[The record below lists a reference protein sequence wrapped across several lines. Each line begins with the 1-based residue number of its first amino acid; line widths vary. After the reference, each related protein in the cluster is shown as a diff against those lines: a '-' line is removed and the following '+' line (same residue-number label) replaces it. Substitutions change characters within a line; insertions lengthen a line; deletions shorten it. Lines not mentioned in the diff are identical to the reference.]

1 MAKSLAQDGSAVFA
15 EPNPGSPRSRFS
27 PVPEGRLID
36 SRLTS
41 PRPTFTL
48 MFRICLLVVTSSI
61 LPPTCYGQQPSQ
73 PIRVTVDRV
82 NVGVIV
88 TDSHGKF
95 VEGLRRE
102 DFHIFDNGVEQPL
115 TDFAAIDEPAH
126 VVLLIESGP
135 AVVFLGA
142 NHVRAGQVFLK
153 DIAPNDRV
161 AIVTYSNEPTLVQ
174 DFSTKSEAW
183 DALQSLNFMAGFG
196 QLNLVASLAKT
207 IDWLSPLPGKKTIVL
222 LSTGVDTSASPNWQ
236 DIQRKLETSDI
247 RVLAVC
253 LSGEFRKPAKVK
265 KLSPQARSDRD
276 FLKQVFTEA
285 DQELRAISQL
295 TGGRAYFPQNAKE
308 FDRVYAEIA
317 QLIRHEYSLGF
328 ALASHDGALHPIQV
342 EAKHSSYRIDHRQ
355 AYLAPN

>member
-1 MAKSLAQDGSAVFA
+1 MRSTLASLLFVISSGLQTTPAQQ
-15 EPNPGSPRSRFS
+15 
-27 PVPEGRLID
+27 
-36 SRLTS
+36 TS
-41 PRPTFTL
+41 E
-48 MFRICLLVVTSSI
+48 
-61 LPPTCYGQQPSQ
+61 
-73 PIRVTVDRV
+73 PIRVNVDRV

-88 TDSHGKF
+88 TDSHGNF
-95 VEGLRRE
+95 VQGLRRE

-135 AVVFLGA
+135 AVLFLGA

-153 DIAPNDRV
+153 DLAPNDRV
-161 AIVTYSNEPTLVQ
+161 AIVTYSNEPKLIQ
-174 DFSTKSEAW
+174 DFSSKGEAW
-183 DALQSLNFMAGFG
+183 DALQNLAFMAGFG
-196 QLNLVASLAKT
+196 QLNLFSSLSKT

-222 LSTGVDTSASPNWQ
+222 LSTGVDTSSTPSWR
-236 DIQRKLETSDI
+236 DIQNKLETSDI

-265 KLSPQARSDRD
+265 KLSPQARSDRA
-276 FLKQVFTEA
+276 FVKQVFIEA
-285 DQELRAISQL
+285 DRELKEISQL

-308 FDRVYAEIA
+308 FDRAYAEVA

-342 EAKHSSYRIDHRQ
+342 KGKHSSYRIDHRQ